1 MRTLKRNEL
10 SKRAKREEEK
20 FWLYMRSAE
29 SGKLCYS

>member
-1 MRTLKRNEL
+1 MRTLKRKEL
-10 SKRAKREEEK
+10 GKRAKQEEEK